1 MSIDDIGGED
11 DLLGDALL
19 LLDIVVKESRG
30 SISST
35 KATTTIR
42 KRKVIFLRDNN
53 VGR

>member
-1 MSIDDIGGED
+1 MPINGDIIVGE
-11 DLLGDALL
+11 DALL

-42 KRKVIFLRDNN
+42 QRKVIILHDNSN